1 MNKAGSNSGHFT
13 SDFKV
18 QKFHFFYIFLVQNT
32 IWEDHIVEKQM
43 VLPYKTIYPSW
54 NMTKFC
60 DFCQFAKITT
70 MKTQPYIELHSLEAK
85 NAKKRTYIQ
94 LSHLDMIPIEL
105 LKLINLG
112 TRGRHVFGA
121 VL

>member
-1 MNKAGSNSGHFT
+1 MLFLFCPKNKCLILIEKIVCLLLRSQFKNIVGSVAKS
-13 SDFKV
+13 
-18 QKFHFFYIFLVQNT
+18 L
-32 IWEDHIVEKQM
+32 
-43 VLPYKTIYPSW
+43 LPFSE
-54 NMTKFC
+54 F
-60 DFCQFAKITT
+60 TT
-70 MKTQPYIELHSLEAK
+70 MKSQPTYIILSLEAK

-94 LSHLDMIPIEL
+94 LSYLDMIPIEL

>member
-1 MNKAGSNSGHFT
+1 MAKN
-13 SDFKV
+13 
-18 QKFHFFYIFLVQNT
+18 
-32 IWEDHIVEKQM
+32 
-43 VLPYKTIYPSW
+43 
-54 NMTKFC
+54 C
-60 DFCQFAKITT
+60 DFCNFAKFTT
-70 MKTQPYIELHSLEAK
+70 MKTQPYIELHTLEAK

-112 TRGRHVFGA
+112 TRGRRVFGT